1 MSEVNSNS
9 ATAID
14 ELAATIIHASAE
26 NLDIC
31 PSFHIP
37 KNEKLAVA

>member
-9 ATAID
+9 ATASD
-14 ELAATIIHASAE
+14 ELAATIIHTSSE

-31 PSFHIP
+31 QSFHIQ
-37 KNEKLAVA
+37 KNEKLTVA